1 MDRATPTPHPPAR
14 VKSLVAYVGVP
25 SRDLEDVMQ
34 DAMIRLWERR
44 EQARSASNPGAFRD
58 SVVLNTARDHRRA
71 ARRREEALADLDEAA
86 LCDERRSPEDHAI
99 AREEAALVRQLIEQ
113 IGERGR
119 VVFIACELLE
129 RPIADVAREQEI
141 PLETA
146 RSRLRR
152 AWEEFEEAA
161 ARWEAGQRGRGARRR
176 RAVLFP
182 PWLLDRRSWRPG
194 GSARSLARGFAIA
207 CVAVLGPLLVDPKE
221 PVEPLRTS
229 MATVVSS
236 SSMATVVSSRRT
248 TKSATVQA
256 GDPAAPARGGE
267 ALDGAL
273 TAAPALE
280 EAVMALP
287 ALEEAVTAL
296 PALEEAL
303 TTPAALAR
311 PTGQPAAQR
320 PEVSSRER
328 DLIARARTAVEAGDI
343 ASLVEARRLLEEHGR
358 RFPRGQLAGEREA
371 LLDQLR

>member
-44 EQARSASNPGAFRD
+44 EQARSARNPGAFRD

-86 LCDERRSPEDHAI
+86 LCDERRTPEDHAI

-182 PWLLDRRSWRPG
+182 PWLLARRSWRPG

-207 CVAVLGPLLVDPKE
+207 GIAVLGPLLVDPKD

-236 SSMATVVSSRRT
+236 SSMATVVSGRRST
-248 TKSATVQA
+248 GPATAQA
-256 GDPAAPARGGE
+256 RDPAAPARGGE

-273 TAAPALE
+273 TA
-280 EAVMALP
+280 LP
-287 ALEEAVTAL
+287 ALDGALTAL

-320 PEVSSRER
+320 PEINPRER
-328 DLIARARTAVEAGDI
+328 HLIARARTAVEAGDI

-358 RFPRGQLAGEREA
+358 QFPRGRLAGEREA
-371 LLDQLR
+371 LLDRLR

>member
-1 MDRATPTPHPPAR
+1 MDRATPIPHPPAR
-14 VKSLVAYVGVP
+14 VKSLIACVGVP

-44 EQARSASNPGAFRD
+44 EQARSARNPSAFCD

-99 AREEAALVRQLIEQ
+99 AREEAALVRQLIDQ
-113 IGERGR
+113 IGELGR
-119 VVFIACELLE
+119 AVFIACELLE

-161 ARWEAGQRGRGARRR
+161 TRWEARQRGRGARRR

-182 PWLLDRRSWRPG
+182 PWLLERRSFRRGDP
-194 GSARSLARGFAIA
+194 ARWMARGVAIA
-207 CVAVLGPLLVDPKE
+207 CAAVLGALAAGPVE
-221 PVEPLRTS
+221 PVEPLRAS
-229 MATVVSS
+229 LAALVSG
-236 SSMATVVSSRRT
+236 RT
-248 TKSATVQA
+248 TWPSTAPA
-256 GDPAAPARGGE
+256 ARDPAASARVAG
-267 ALDGAL
+267 ALDGAV
-273 TAAPALE
+273 TAP
-280 EAVMALP
+280 P
-287 ALEEAVTAL
+287 ALEEAVTA
-296 PALEEAL
+296 
-303 TTPAALAR
+303 PAAPAR

-320 PEVSSRER
+320 PEISSRER
-328 DLIARARTAVEAGDI
+328 ALVARARTAVEAGDVV
-343 ASLVEARRLLEEHGR
+343 SLVAARRLLEEHGR
-358 RFPRGQLAGEREA
+358 RFPSGRLAGEREA

>member
-44 EQARSASNPGAFRD
+44 EQARSARNPGAFRD

-99 AREEAALVRQLIEQ
+99 AREEAALVRQLIDQ

-119 VVFIACELLE
+119 AVFIACELLE

-141 PLETA
+141 PMETA

-182 PWLLDRRSWRPG
+182 PWLLERRSWRPG

-207 CVAVLGPLLVDPKE
+207 GVAVLGPLLVDPKE

-229 MATVVSS
+229 RATVVSS
-236 SSMATVVSSRRT
+236 SSMATVVSSRRST
-248 TKSATVQA
+248 GPATAQA
-256 GDPAAPARGGE
+256 GDPAAPARVGE
-267 ALDGAL
+267 ALTAL
-273 TAAPALE
+273 SALE
-280 EAVMALP
+280 EAV
-287 ALEEAVTAL
+287 
-296 PALEEAL
+296 

-320 PEVSSRER
+320 PEISSRER

-343 ASLVEARRLLEEHGR
+343 ASLVAARRLLEEHGR
-358 RFPRGQLAGEREA
+358 RFPRGRLAGEREA